1 MSLFLLRAK
10 NGNCLNNTYNLIDL
24 CKYAYSLPDI
34 NGYFIEHLYEGIT
47 VCTFSINNDEHG
59 MIMETKDT
67 FPSTKLYVE
76 HIYPELVIFRNLS
89 KKIKNVSVE
98 HTMELSGSLNNQI
111 LKKGNLQNI
120 FHSKPVRTH
129 PTVIMQKTQNTTS
142 KEVKEVVNKQQQQ
155 QQQIFE
161 KEKPKDSYLVNL
173 NAKTYQN
180 DKYSY
185 KIMKEDIETGDF
197 SEEMINP
204 DFVSKYIVF
213 KIMDNRNQL
222 NLDSNDNNSAEM
234 NIFDT
239 LYASF
244 VQEGSPNQKPYIP
257 HNVHFLERKDNI
269 GYYEHPSD
277 DEIVVSVDIE
287 SDYDS
292 EDDNGRGRGRIVL
305 SEGEFNN
312 YDN

>member
-24 CKYAYSLPDI
+24 CKYAYTLPDI

-98 HTMELSGSLNNQI
+98 HNMELSGSLNNQI
-111 LKKGNLQNI
+111 LTKGNLQNS
-120 FHSKPVRTH
+120 FHSKHVRTH
-129 PTVIMQKTQNTTS
+129 PTVIMQKRQNTTS
-142 KEVKEVVNKQQQQ
+142 REVKEVVNKQ

-222 NLDSNDNNSAEM
+222 NLDSNDNNSTEM

-239 LYASF
+239 LHASF
-244 VQEGSPNQKPYIP
+244 VQEGSPKQKPYIP
-257 HNVHFLERKDNI
+257 HNVHFLERKKDNI

-277 DEIVVSVDIE
+277 DEIGGPIEIE
-287 SDYDS
+287 SNYDS
-292 EDDNGRGRGRIVL
+292 EDDNGRDRIVL
-305 SEGEFNN
+305 SEGELNN
-312 YDN
+312 YYN